1 MRKMKH
7 PTYGPT
13 RGFTLFELLITIA
26 IVAIL
31 AGIALPNFSEL
42 MRRMTVSETTNELV
56 GALNLARSEA
66 VKRGNDVEV
75 ISASGSDDWSGG
87 WVVRAVNPV
96 ASDPSSGIRGHE
108 AVQADYKVGAAA
120 TGGTADG
127 SKITFDGIGALKNS
141 TAFDINVC
149 RPSGSPGEA
158 DSRRISVSAAGIISS
173 RRDTTGSPAVSC
185 AS

>member
-7 PTYGPT
+7 PTYGSA

-31 AGIALPNFSEL
+31 ASIALPNYSEL
-42 MRRMTVSETTNELV
+42 MRRMTVSETTNDLV

-66 VKRGNDVEV
+66 VKRGSDVEV
-75 ISASGSDDWSGG
+75 VSTGGSDWSGG
-87 WVVRAVNPV
+87 WAVQAVNPV
-96 ASDPSSGIRGHE
+96 ASDHGAIRTHE
-108 AVQADYKVGAAA
+108 AVQSDYKVGAAA
-120 TGGTADG
+120 TGGTAD
-127 SKITFDGIGALKNS
+127 SSRVTFDGIGALKNS

-158 DSRRISVSAAGIISS
+158 DSRRISVSASGIISS
-173 RRDTTGSPAVSC
+173 RRNTAGSPAVSC